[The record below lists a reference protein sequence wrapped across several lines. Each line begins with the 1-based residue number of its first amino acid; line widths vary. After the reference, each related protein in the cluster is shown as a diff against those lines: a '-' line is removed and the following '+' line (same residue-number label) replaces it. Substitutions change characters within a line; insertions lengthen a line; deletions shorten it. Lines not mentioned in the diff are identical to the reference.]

1 MQDALLVRRPD
12 CRPQF
17 NLLSNLNI
25 YDAPLFCT
33 VFSPNSTS
41 TTYGRSRKSWEGYRV
56 EELGEKPGWESREG
70 VQGEVQGG
78 SQGGGGEPTGHR
90 ENPRPGKGES
100 REEYRVEE
108 LGERPGKGVQ
118 REVQG
123 GSPLR
128 KSGRGSSGRNT
139 GRKSRVGVQGGR
151 PGWESR
157 EEDQGGSP
165 GRKTRVGVQG
175 GIRGKSPERNTGWM
189 TREKPSWRHCTIT
202 GGDLQ

>member
-1 MQDALLVRRPD
+1 MYNTYTIMQDALLVRRPD

-123 GSPLR
+123 GSPEGSPGRESIEEVR
-128 KSGRGSSGRNT
+128 KGEFREEYREEVQGGSP
-139 GRKSRVGVQGGR
+139 GRKTRVGVQGGR

-157 EEDQGGSP
+157 EEYGV
-165 GRKTRVGVQG
+165 RVQR
-175 GIRGKSPERNTGWM
+175 GIRGE
-189 TREKPSWRHCTIT
+189 
-202 GGDLQ
+202 